1 LYCIYTIIKIF
12 GLYDS
17 AIFGKHLSLSVKPY
31 NMSKLDHKGKKK
43 FETEKKSGESIT
55 LDVVAKIAGVSAIT
69 VSRAIN
75 KPDKVAPA
83 TLEKV
88 QNAITQTG
96 YVPNLL
102 AGGLASRS
110 SKLIAAIVPSI
121 ANLVYSSTIRLF
133 SNFFRK
139 AGYQVI
145 LGDSGYPEILEE
157 ELVQTI
163 LSRRPDGILLTG
175 VDHSPCCR
183 NLLLAANIPIVE
195 TWDLTPSPLDIVV
208 GFNHIEIGH
217 EVAKF
222 ILKKGYKKVGFV
234 TGNDSRALL
243 RQRATLEV
251 LGQNNISSIYP
262 TTVPA
267 PTSMELG
274 RVGVK
279 QILEEGF
286 DKGVIFC
293 SSDTLAQGVLA
304 ELQSRHIS
312 IPEEVAVIGF
322 GDQLF
327 AAFTYPALTT
337 VRIDR
342 ERIGQEAADTLLAR
356 IQGRT
361 ITNRIIDIGF
371 SIVERDST

>member
-1 LYCIYTIIKIF
+1 MP
-12 GLYDS
+12 
-17 AIFGKHLSLSVKPY
+17 KP
-31 NMSKLDHKGKKK
+31 DHNKKGKLQGQ
-43 FETEKKSGESIT
+43 TQPGESIT
-55 LDVVAKIAGVSAIT
+55 LDVVARIAGVSAIT

-88 QNAITQTG
+88 QNAINQTG

-133 SNFFRK
+133 SNCFRQ

-175 VDHSPCCR
+175 VDHSPSCR

-195 TWDLTPSPLDIVV
+195 TWDLTPSPLDIVI
-208 GFNHIEIGH
+208 GFNHIDIGH

-222 ILKKGYKKVGFV
+222 ILKKGFKKVGFV
-234 TGNDSRALL
+234 TANDSRALL
-243 RQRATLEV
+243 RQRSTLEI
-251 LGQNNISSIYP
+251 LGQAGITSIYP

-274 RVGVK
+274 RVGAK

-286 DKGVIFC
+286 DRGVIFC
-293 SSDTLAQGVLA
+293 TSDTLAQGVLA
-304 ELQSRHIS
+304 EIQSRHIS
-312 IPEEVAVIGF
+312 IPEEIAVIGF
-322 GDQLF
+322 GDQIF
-327 AAFTYPALTT
+327 AAHTYPALTT

-342 ERIGQEAADTLLAR
+342 ERIGQEAADALLAR

-361 ITNRIIDIGF
+361 IKNRIIDIGF
-371 SIVERDST
+371 SIVEREST